1 MGWFDEQIRQRI
13 KNDQDI
19 FEKAIYNMM
28 SSIDGKYDPFETDRQ
43 HIAKKSVE
51 EIISYFGFTPKE
63 GTGDLKDAVKTYGI
77 MYRRIKL
84 EGKWYKDAYGP
95 MLAYHG
101 SNNKPVALIPKG
113 GQYKFFDYEKKRRIA
128 INASNYQEFEEEAY
142 CFYRP
147 LPRKKLS
154 ITDLLIYMKNCMDI
168 SDLALYVFLVLMLT
182 LGSIFSTQLTGFI
195 TVNVLASKNI
205 PMLVGTAAYFF
216 TVIIANQ
223 LFEASSELVKER
235 IEIKSSISVES
246 AVMSRVL
253 NLPAVF
259 FKNFSSGELA
269 SRIDAVDQICSLI
282 VENLFALPVT
292 IVISMLYV
300 FQIGNYA
307 RCLVMPSVAI
317 VLVSLVVSMTTIALR
332 ARINKMI
339 MAYDADEDGLSYALI
354 NGIQKIKLAGAEKR
368 AFAKWANNY
377 NMSARLS
384 YSPPPYIIYNGT
396 INKAIDIIGTIILY
410 YSAVKGGVTPGVYI
424 AFGVAFGYFQGIFAG
439 FEEVASAA
447 AQITPVL
454 NLAEPILSVEPE
466 GTENKITVE
475 RLSGGIELS
484 NISFKYG
491 ENSPYVL
498 KGLNL
503 KVKPGEYVAIVGK
516 TGCGKSTIM
525 RLLLGFEKPDKG
537 AVYYDGRDIERL
549 DPGSLRRKIGSVTQ
563 DGSLFEGDIFS
574 NIVISAPTLTLKDAW
589 EAAEIAGIADDI
601 KKMPMGM
608 NTIISE
614 GQGGISG
621 GQKQRLMIARAI
633 APKPKVLLLDEATSA
648 LDNITQKKVS
658 DALYTLKCTRIVV
671 AHRLSTVKNC
681 DRIVVLD
688 EGHIV
693 EDGTYDDLL
702 AKNGYFAELVKRQQL

>member
-1 MGWFDEQIRQRI
+1 MGWFDEQIKQRI
-13 KNDQDI
+13 KNDQDV
-19 FEKAIYNMM
+19 FEKSIYNMM
-28 SSIDGKYDPFETDRQ
+28 SSIDGKYDPFDDDRQ
-43 HIAKKSVE
+43 HIAKRAVE
-51 EIISYFGFTPKE
+51 EIVSYFGFTPKE
-63 GTGDLKDAVKTYGI
+63 GTGDLKDTVKTYGI
-77 MYRRIKL
+77 MFRRIKL

-101 SNNKPVALIPKG
+101 SSKKPVALLPKG
-113 GQYKFFDYEKKRRIA
+113 GKYKFYDFNKRKKVS
-128 INASNYQEFEEEAY
+128 INSTNYKDFEEEAY

-147 LPRKKLS
+147 LPGKKLS
-154 ITDLLIYMKNCMDI
+154 IADLLVYMKNCMDAR
-168 SDLALYVFLVLMLT
+168 DLILYAFLVLMLT
-182 LGSIFSTQLTGFI
+182 LGYIFSTKLTGFI

-216 TVIIANQ
+216 TVVMSNQ
-223 LFEASSELVKER
+223 LFEASSELIKER
-235 IEIKSSISVES
+235 IEIKNSVSVES
-246 AVMSRVL
+246 AVMSRIL
-253 NLPAVF
+253 YLPAGF
-259 FKNFSSGELA
+259 FKKFSSGELA
-269 SRIDAVDQICSLI
+269 SRIDAVGQICSLI
-282 VENLFALPVT
+282 VENFFAIPVS
-292 IVISMLYV
+292 ILISFLYL
-300 FQIGNYA
+300 FQIGDYA
-307 RCLVMPSVAI
+307 VCLVAPSVAI
-317 VLVSLVVSMTTIALR
+317 VFVSFVFSIMTIAIR
-332 ARINKMI
+332 VRINKKI
-339 MAYDADEDGLSYALI
+339 MTYEADEDGISYALI

-368 AFAKWANNY
+368 AFAKWANSY
-377 NMSARLS
+377 NNSAKLR
-384 YSPPPYIIYNGT
+384 YSPPPFIIYNGT
-396 INKAIDIIGTIILY
+396 INKAIEIIGTIILY
-410 YSAVKGGVTPGVYI
+410 YSAVKGGVTPGTYI

-439 FEEVASAA
+439 FEEVALATA
-447 AQITPVL
+447 EINPVL
-454 NLAEPILSVEPE
+454 SLAEPILSAEPE

>member
-13 KNDQDI
+13 KNDQDV
-19 FEKAIYNMM
+19 FEKSIYNLM
-28 SSIDGKYDPFETDRQ
+28 SSIDGKYDPFADDRQ
-43 HIAKKSVE
+43 LIAQKAVE

-63 GTGDLKDAVKTYGI
+63 DNGDLKDAVKAYGI

-101 SNNKPVALIPKG
+101 SNDKPVALMPKG
-113 GQYKFFDYEKKRRIA
+113 GKYKFFDYEKKKRISV
-128 INASNYQEFEEEAY
+128 NSTNYKEFEEEAY

-154 ITDLLIYMKNCMDI
+154 IADLLVYMKNCMDMR
-168 SDLALYVFLVLMLT
+168 DLMFYAFLILMLT

-205 PMLVGTAAYFF
+205 PMLVGTAVYFF

-223 LFEASSELVKER
+223 LFEASSELIKER
-235 IEIKSSISVES
+235 IEIKNSISVES

-253 NLPAVF
+253 NLPAGF
-259 FKNFSSGELA
+259 FKGFSSGELA
-269 SRIDAVDQICSLI
+269 SRIDAVGQICSII
-282 VENLFALPVT
+282 VENFFALPVT
-292 IVISMLYV
+292 IVISLLYL
-300 FQIGNYA
+300 FQIGSYA
-307 RCLVMPSVAI
+307 KCLVVPSVAI
-317 VLVSLVVSMTTIALR
+317 VLVSLMVSMTTIALR
-332 ARINKMI
+332 TRINKLI
-339 MAYDADEDGLSYALI
+339 MSYDADEDGLSYALI

-377 NMSARLS
+377 NMSAKLN

-410 YSAVKGGVTPGVYI
+410 YSAVKGGVTPGTYI
-424 AFGVAFGYFQGIFAG
+424 AFGVAFGYFQGIFTG
-439 FEEVASAA
+439 FEEVAAA
-447 AQITPVL
+447 IAQISPVL
-454 NLAEPILSVEPE
+454 NLAEPILSAEPE
-466 GTENKITVE
+466 GDENKIIVD

-484 NISFKYG
+484 NVSFRYG
-491 ENSPYVL
+491 ENAPYVL
-498 KGLNL
+498 NGLNL
-503 KVKPGEYVAIVGK
+503 KIKPGEYVAIVGK

-537 AVYYDGRDIERL
+537 AVYYDGRDIARL
-549 DPGSLRRKIGSVTQ
+549 DLGSLRRKIGSVTQ
-563 DGSLFEGDIFS
+563 NGTLFEGDIFS
-574 NIVISAPTLTLKDAW
+574 NIVISSPTLTLDDAW

-608 NTIISE
+608 NTILSE

-658 DALYTLKCTRIVV
+658 DALYALKCTRIVV
-671 AHRLSTVKNC
+671 AHRLSTIKNC

-688 EGHIV
+688 EGRIV
-693 EDGTYDDLL
+693 EDGTYDNLV